1 MSDSYIHRHHENAW
15 KEISSGLNLTKMLSA
30 AWLIKIQYAYK
41 TFGRLY
47 HNMNHIEEGWMFMK
61 TEGRSRFDLDAKI
74 AWFFHDYVCVPG
86 NTDNEEES
94 ASWAEY
100 FIKNTDSEKLV
111 NIDNIKYLILHTK
124 HNEQSRIEAS
134 KNADLAFFLDVDL
147 IILGAPRRFYEKYM
161 DGVRD
166 EYLANHIDPMDY
178 NKGRYNFLDNLLK
191 LDNIFH
197 TQEVRESY
205 WARNAVENVKY
216 EMNLIERVL
225 NDYPHV

>member
-1 MSDSYIHRHHENAW
+1 MSYTHIHRHHENAW
-15 KEISSGLNLTKMLSA
+15 EEISKELGLTKPLSM
-30 AWLIKIQYAYK
+30 AWLMKIQGAYR

-47 HNMNHIEEGWMFMK
+47 HNISHIEEGWMFMK
-61 TEGRSRFDLDAKI
+61 TDGQNKFNLDAKI

-86 NTDNEEES
+86 RKDNEEES

-111 NIDNIKYLILHTK
+111 NVDNIKYLIMHTK
-124 HNEQSRIEAS
+124 HNEQSYIEAS
-134 KNADLAFFLDVDL
+134 KNYDLALFLDVDL
-147 IILGAPRRFYEKYM
+147 IVLGAPRKFYERYM

-166 EYLANHIDPMDY
+166 EYLSNDFDPSDY

-197 TQEVRESY
+197 TQEVRNSH
-205 WARNAVENVKY
+205 WARNAIENIKY
-216 EMNLIERVL
+216 EMNLIERVFK
-225 NDYPHV
+225 